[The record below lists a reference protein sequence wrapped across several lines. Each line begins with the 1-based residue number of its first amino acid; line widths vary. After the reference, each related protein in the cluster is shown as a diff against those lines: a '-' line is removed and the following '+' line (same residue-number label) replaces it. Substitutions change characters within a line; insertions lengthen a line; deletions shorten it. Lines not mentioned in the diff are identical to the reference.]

1 MAEQSWNAWFDAQ
14 LDGVANGLPFDLPA
28 SKQSYPAPPSDL
40 VADLHMATRLA
51 RLDLGIESKTRANLR
66 TRLAWMAMA
75 RGPIAKAQK
84 HTGDLKVHFQIS
96 WRAGMAAVGLAV
108 WMIIFSQSALAGPT
122 PTQVS
127 VPSSTHAPAGM
138 SPAAPCLTATGQPK
152 ICTQTATQ
160 VQLSERRPV
169 PTPMPD
175 RH

>member
-1 MAEQSWNAWFDAQ
+1 MAEPSWNDWFDAQ
-14 LDGVANGLPFDLPA
+14 LDGVVIGLPFDLPA
-28 SKQSYPAPPSDL
+28 PKQSHPAPPLDL

-51 RLDLGIESKTRANLR
+51 NLNLSVESKIRANLR
-66 TRLAWMAMA
+66 TRLAWMVLA
-75 RGPIAKAQK
+75 RGPIAKAK
-84 HTGDLKVHFQIS
+84 KRTGALKLHFQIS
-96 WRAGMAAVGLAV
+96 WRAGMAAVGLVV
-108 WMIIFSQSALAGPT
+108 WMVIFSQSALAGPT

-138 SPAAPCLTATGQPK
+138 SPSAPCLTATGQPK

-175 RH
+175 RP